1 MYCCLGARSLCFPLP
16 NNCLVSSTSYKSPQQ
31 FILLLT
37 LHTQQ
42 NTFLTKDQVLVT
54 KELFTT
60 RVSESGSDQGRWQ
73 GLFYISTSLL
83 LLFFPLFF
91 FFFFFFFFSFLER
104 ESQTDR
110 QSETDREKE
119 THSDRERGRDTERQ
133 THTVRETDRQEDR
146 QTERGRRGEK
156 TIVVHVGVCCV

>member
-54 KELFTT
+54 KELFMT

-83 LLFFPLFF
+83 LLFFPLSFF
-91 FFFFFFFFSFLER
+91 YLFSFLFSSFFFSGER
-104 ESQTDR
+104 ESDRQRERDTQWERQTDR
-110 QSETDREKE
+110 K
-119 THSDRERGRDTERQ
+119 
-133 THTVRETDRQEDR
+133 TDRQRE
-146 QTERGRRGEK
+146 GEEGK
-156 TIVVHVGVCCV
+156 RLLLFMLVSVVFKKEKEKKWLDFL